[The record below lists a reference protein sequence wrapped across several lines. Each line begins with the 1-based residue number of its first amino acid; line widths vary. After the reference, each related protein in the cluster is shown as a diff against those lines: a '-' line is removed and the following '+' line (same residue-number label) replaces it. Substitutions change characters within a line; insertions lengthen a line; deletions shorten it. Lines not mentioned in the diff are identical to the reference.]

1 MKGQNVYLVED
12 ILVPHFG
19 KETPLVGVEIGVA
32 GGSGSIQML
41 LNFPNLHLYC
51 IDPWLHID
59 LQPYEVGGWTQEQH
73 DNGKAEFL
81 NRISLFKDR
90 VTILQT
96 TSDIA
101 VYSIPENIDFIFID
115 GHHVYDQVKKDIT
128 NYYPKVR
135 SGGIVSG
142 HDFLQVYD
150 VTRAV
155 YEYFLGKEMIGFGDD
170 FIWWT
175 IKK

>member
-1 MKGQNVYLVED
+1 MKGQNIYLVED

-19 KETPLVGVEIGVA
+19 KDAPLIGVEIGVA
-32 GGSGSIQML
+32 SGCGSIQML
-41 LNFPNLHLYC
+41 LSFPNLHLYC
-51 IDPWLHID
+51 IDPWIHED
-59 LQPYEVGGWTQEQH
+59 LKPFELGGWSQAQH

-90 VTILQT
+90 VTILHT

-101 VYSIPENIDFIFID
+101 LPSIPENIDFIFID
-115 GHHVYDQVKKDIT
+115 GHHTYEQVQKDIA

-135 SGGIVSG
+135 TGGVFSG

-155 YEYFLGKEMIGFGDD
+155 YEFFKGKEMIGFGDD